1 MGASS
6 PWWNCPSAT
15 KLTDMFKRKRKKRES
30 QLFNQ
35 IREAYRVTKS
45 VRPWIGA
52 ALLAIFVASMVVATL
67 IINSIFS
74 SVGYSIFVATPVSIL
89 MTMLVFTRLAASAAY
104 AAIEG
109 QLGAGASVLMAI
121 RKGYVTTAA
130 VSVNRNQDM
139 VHRSVGRA
147 GIVLVGE
154 GGQAVRQLIADEKK
168 KSERYAPGV
177 PIHEVIV
184 GDGDGQVPLRKLQK
198 HLKKLPK
205 KLTKHQLR
213 ELRARLKAVGGLSL
227 PLPKGPMPKSARLP
241 KMR

>member
-1 MGASS
+1 
-6 PWWNCPSAT
+6 
-15 KLTDMFKRKRKKRES
+15 MFKGKKREKRQS
-30 QLFNQ
+30 QFLSQ
-35 IREAYRVTKS
+35 IREAYNITKS
-45 VRPWIGA
+45 VKPWIGF
-52 ALLAIFVASMVVATL
+52 ALIAIFAVGLVALTL
-67 IINSIFS
+67 IINAIFAN
-74 SVGYSIFVATPVSIL
+74 VAYSIFVAIPGALLV
-89 MTMLVFTRLAASAAY
+89 TMLIFTRVAGKAAY
-104 AAIEG
+104 ESIEG

-121 RKGYVTTAA
+121 RKGFTTTAA

-154 GGQAVRQLIADEKK
+154 GGGSVRQLILDEKK

-184 GDGDGQVPLRKLQK
+184 GDGQGQVPLRKLQK
-198 HLKKLPK
+198 HLKRLPK

-227 PLPKGPMPKSARLP
+227 PLPKGPLPNRAKLP
-241 KMR
+241 KVR

>member
-1 MGASS
+1 
-6 PWWNCPSAT
+6 
-15 KLTDMFKRKRKKRES
+15 MFKRKKKKRES
-30 QLFNQ
+30 QTLTQ
-35 IREAYRVTKS
+35 IREAYRVTKG
-45 VRPWIGA
+45 VKPWIGA
-52 ALLAIFVASMVVATL
+52 ALVAIFAASAVVATF
-67 IINSIFS
+67 IIHAIFNSLA
-74 SVGYSIFVATPVSIL
+74 YSIFVATPMALLV
-89 MTMLVFTRLAASAAY
+89 TMLVFTRIAASAAY

-121 RKGYVTTAA
+121 RKGFVTTAA

-154 GGQAVRQLIADEKK
+154 GGASVRQLIIDERK

-184 GDGDGQVPLRKLQK
+184 GDGEGQVPLRKLQK

-205 KLTKHQLR
+205 KLSKHQLR
-213 ELRARLKAVGGLSL
+213 ELRARLKAVGGMSL
-227 PLPKGPMPKSARLP
+227 PLPKGPLPKTARLP

>member
-1 MGASS
+1 
-6 PWWNCPSAT
+6 
-15 KLTDMFKRKRKKRES
+15 MFKRKKKREKRQS
-30 QLFNQ
+30 QLLSQ
-35 IREAYRVTKS
+35 IKEAYNVTKG
-45 VRPWIGA
+45 VKPWIGA
-52 ALLAIFVASMVVATL
+52 ALLAIFLLALALSTLVV
-67 IINSIFS
+67 NSIFS
-74 SVGYSIFVATPVSIL
+74 NLGYSIFVSIPVALLI
-89 MTMLVFTRLAASAAY
+89 TMLVFTRIAARAAY
-104 AAIEG
+104 ESIEG
-109 QLGAGASVLMAI
+109 QMGAGASVLMAI
-121 RKGYVTTAA
+121 RKGFVTTAA

-154 GGQAVRQLIADEKK
+154 GGASVRQLILEEKK

-184 GDGDGQVPLRKLQK
+184 GNEQGQVPLRKLQK

-213 ELRARLKAVGGLSL
+213 ELRARLKAVGGMSL
-227 PLPKGPMPKSARLP
+227 PLPKGPLPKGARMP

>member
-1 MGASS
+1 
-6 PWWNCPSAT
+6 
-15 KLTDMFKRKRKKRES
+15 MFKRKRKKRES

-35 IREAYRVTKS
+35 IRDSYRVTKG
-45 VRPWIGA
+45 VRPWIGP
-52 ALLAIFVASMVVATL
+52 ALLAIFGGAMVLVTL
-67 IINSIFS
+67 VVHAIFS
-74 SVGYSIFVATPVSIL
+74 NLAYSIFVATPLSLLI
-89 MTMLVFTRLAASAAY
+89 TMIVFTRLAASAAY
-104 AAIEG
+104 SSIEG

-139 VHRSVGRA
+139 VHRAVGRA

-154 GGQAVRQLIADEKK
+154 GGAGVRQLIHDEKK

-177 PIHEVIV
+177 PIHEVVV
-184 GDGDGQVPLRKLQK
+184 GNESGQVPLRKLQK

-205 KLTKHQLR
+205 KLSKHQLR

-227 PLPKGPMPKSARLP
+227 PLPKGPLPKSARLP
-241 KMR
+241 KIR